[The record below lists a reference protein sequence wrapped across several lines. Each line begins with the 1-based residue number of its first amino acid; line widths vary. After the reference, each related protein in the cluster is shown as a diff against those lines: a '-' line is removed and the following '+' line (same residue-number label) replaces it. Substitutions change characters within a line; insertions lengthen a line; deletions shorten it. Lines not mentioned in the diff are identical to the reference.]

1 MSQTLMEEQ
10 TSNTPED
17 QMMGQFLKEISSIPL
32 LTAQQEQKL
41 AMGCAQG
48 DEEAIHK
55 MVVSNLRLV
64 VSIARNYAGRGVHL
78 LDLIQEGSMGLMAAA
93 RKFDYTRGV
102 RFSTYATKWIKKGII
117 RYLLEQ
123 AEMIRVP
130 AHTAEK
136 IWKIRKVRSQLQQQL
151 EREPTIQELAQ
162 ACELPAKKLEKI
174 LQLLPEI
181 CSLDAPA
188 GEQDTM
194 LQQLLQ
200 DLQAP
205 EPQEELVRQELKR
218 ILESLLKLLT
228 TRQQQVLRL
237 RFGMED
243 GIYRS
248 LEEVGELL
256 NISKE
261 RARQVE
267 HEAIQKLKKYG
278 ADLGLEDFLE

>member
-1 MSQTLMEEQ
+1 MSLTMMEGQNSDAAEEQ
-10 TSNTPED
+10 V
-17 QMMGQFLKEISSIPL
+17 MGQYIKEISRIPL
-32 LTAQQEQKL
+32 LTAQQEQKI
-41 AMGCAQG
+41 AMACAQG
-48 DEEAIHK
+48 DEEAIHT

-64 VSIARNYAGRGVHL
+64 VSVAKNYAGRGVHL
-78 LDLIQEGSMGLMAAA
+78 LDLIQEGSMGLMVAA

-102 RFSTYATKWIKKGII
+102 RFSTYATKWIKKSII

-123 AEMIRVP
+123 ADMIRVP

-136 IWKIRKVRSQLQQQL
+136 IWKIRKIRSQLQQKL
-151 EREPTIQELAQ
+151 EREPTLQELAQ
-162 ACELPAKKLEKI
+162 ACELPVQKLEK
-174 LQLLPEI
+174 LLKLLPEI
-181 CSLDAPA
+181 CSLDASA

-205 EPQEELVRQELKR
+205 DPQEELVRQELKR
-218 ILESLLKLLT
+218 ILESLLVLLT

-248 LEEVGELL
+248 LEEVGNLL
-256 NISKE
+256 DISKE